1 MGRGGLEKKI
11 DPRKNPFVLY
21 LKYTSSSFYPATKAT
36 VPAPVTEMWTTL
48 FSSYYLQ
55 MLEHWNTVGLQNVRP
70 GWKTLYF
77 HEKLKSESWKCIRK
91 KWQTQYVVTL
101 GWSRDLS
108 RFGGETQFRET
119 FICGALSGESPFPR
133 NGPVVVTEQV
143 IDSPMMESR
152 LSWGTGRRWL
162 WPVLKSSLGDWS
174 HHEVFSGASSCLA
187 QVRSF
192 QIVNS
197 KLMVMMIVQEN
208 CGSNIWQKGAVQ
220 IDQIYLFPF
229 GVGSLCRRF
238 YSREEKWFWN
248 KNPQILCWYALLWIL
263 NLESIC
269 QWVLLDFWHNFWK
282 PYGMFA
288 DLKEEKSIW
297 EELFM
302 SVNICKYSSSLAQ

>member
-1 MGRGGLEKKI
+1 
-11 DPRKNPFVLY
+11 
-21 LKYTSSSFYPATKAT
+21 
-36 VPAPVTEMWTTL
+36 
-48 FSSYYLQ
+48 
-55 MLEHWNTVGLQNVRP
+55 MLEHWNTVGLRKVRP

-108 RFGGETQFRET
+108 RFGGETQFTET

-133 NGPVVVTEQV
+133 NGLVVVTEQV

-187 QVRSF
+187 QVRSL

-197 KLMVMMIVQEN
+197 KLMIMMIVQEN
-208 CGSNIWQKGAVQ
+208 CWSNIWQKGAVQ

-238 YSREEKWFWN
+238 YSWEEKWFWN
-248 KNPQILCWYALLWIL
+248 RNPRIHSFSLLIRLAVDFKPRKYLSMGFAWFLAQFLKTIWNVCRLERRKVNLGGAVHVCKHLQILLFSRSI
-263 NLESIC
+263 NLTVYLC
-269 QWVLLDFWHNFWK
+269 
-282 PYGMFA
+282 
-288 DLKEEKSIW
+288 
-297 EELFM
+297 
-302 SVNICKYSSSLAQ
+302 